1 MERSEWKEVL
11 SQAQPETLK
20 GLLWRVVEDQSEI
33 ATMELVETLDE
44 QMRLEELLDATKPS
58 YPETAPDDYLL
69 ATPFRYP
76 PLQWGSRFG
85 TRHEMSIFYGSLL
98 QETAAAELAY
108 YRFVF
113 LEGVEEEFPNPVIRA
128 SYDLFSARFK
138 CEPGLDL
145 TKAPFTTYTDT
156 LQHKANYQPTQAL
169 GSELRAAEIQGI
181 TYQSARCP
189 KTGLNVAIF
198 EPAGLISKKPVQL
211 LKCYCEA
218 TRSRVVLKLDR
229 TQFLEFPRDLFL
241 LDGNLPEPA

>member
-11 SQAQPETLK
+11 SRAQSETLK

-76 PLQWGSRFG
+76 PLNWGSRFG
-85 TRHEMSIFYGSLL
+85 ARHEMSIFYGSLL

-113 LEGVEEEFPNPVIRA
+113 LEGVEEAFPNPAIRA

-145 TKAPFTTYTDT
+145 TKEPFTAYADT
-156 LQHKANYQPTQAL
+156 LQHKANYQPTQTL
-169 GSELRAAEIQGI
+169 GRELRAAEIQGI

-189 KTGLNVAIF
+189 KAGLNVAIF
-198 EPAGLISKKPVQL
+198 EPAGLVSRKPVQM

-241 LDGNLPEPA
+241 MDGNLPEPA